1 MGRRWA
7 RSSGFLTG
15 DATLSSQHRERYSTR
30 PVLVNSRI
38 SVGRR
43 HCAVSLS
50 ERSSSYVL
58 ASGSNPWHHH
68 PAFLDCRTEAIGRN
82 ACRTPQELPR
92 QSIPF
97 STHRMGRCSR
107 KPILRTHLA
116 RLPVGFSIFYKI
128 PKKFIAAYPPANK
141 RRSNLASAQR
151 GRGTLPP
158 SAARRWRGQASR
170 DRDGRVG

>member
-1 MGRRWA
+1 MGHRWA

-68 PAFLDCRTEAIGRN
+68 PAFLDCRTEAIATTRAGLRRNFPGNQTGR
-82 ACRTPQELPR
+82 TLY
-92 QSIPF
+92 SVG
-97 STHRMGRCSR
+97 SM
-107 KPILRTHLA
+107 
-116 RLPVGFSIFYKI
+116 RLETDSQ
-128 PKKFIAAYPPANK
+128 N
-141 RRSNLASAQR
+141 
-151 GRGTLPP
+151 PP
-158 SAARRWRGQASR
+158 SPPSG
-170 DRDGRVG
+170 GLFYFL